1 MPDTSPAPANALSA
15 IRQMRPAKP
24 PTLPAIY
31 RAGFRIRAVARN
43 AGRDRL
49 RDPWE
54 NLDNPWR
61 VLTPR

>member
-1 MPDTSPAPANALSA
+1 
-15 IRQMRPAKP
+15 MRPAKP